1 MRKLFKT
8 KGDAYIMLTEKKRR
22 KLLAGTV
29 AAIMVVGAA
38 TSGCY
43 REEEPIRFQNGNLA
57 EKNDEYF
64 SGNGGG
70 FWSGFWPWFWIGR
83 LTGSGS
89 GVYYNSARYAPLL
102 QKRISEGWRPG
113 KPKGNLGEMSDR
125 NTGSS
130 GVATAG
136 SGVVSPVVR
145 SGNGDGVRRFSLGKV
160 GSIGKSGIGSGASRS
175 SAVS

>member
-1 MRKLFKT
+1 
-8 KGDAYIMLTEKKRR
+8 MLTEKKRR

-29 AAIMVVGAA
+29 AAIMVAGTAA
-38 TSGCY
+38 SGCY
-43 REEEPIRFQNGNLA
+43 REEEPIRLQNSNLA
-57 EKNDEYF
+57 EKNDEY
-64 SGNGGG
+64 SSVNGGG

-113 KPKGNLGEMSDR
+113 KPKGNSGGISDR

-130 GVATAG
+130 GMTTAG
-136 SGVVSPVVR
+136 SGVVVPAAVR
-145 SGNGDGVRRFSLGKV
+145 SGSGDGVRSSSLGKV
-160 GSIGKSGIGSGASRS
+160 GLIGKSGIGSGASRS